1 MFLTQHD
8 AVHPTLKITTE
19 TVPQPASTAVC
30 ISGDKTDNNFGQAAD
45 IQG

>member
-8 AVHPTLKITTE
+8 AVHPTLNIIKEIG
-19 TVPQPASTAVC
+19 PQPASTVLC